1 MKTNKLL
8 LAALLVTALPA
19 PAAIISATNLN
30 GNSYIDYSAEGLLA
44 LDINANN
51 IAPLLFDV
59 SFSATEIASGSVD
72 FNAVI
77 NSFLTYG
84 ISELRLD
91 FGSLSVNPGN
101 VQSGFIP
108 GPAGM
113 WSVTQ
118 NGGQFVASNGNA
130 ADEYYGLLV
139 GDPYASG
146 ALSNWTIDTGRLSA
160 NSTYALRVQA
170 VPEPGQLALMV
181 AGLGLL
187 GVLRRRRPA

>member
-77 NSFLTYG
+77 NNFLTYG

-91 FGSLSVNPGN
+91 FGSLSVNSGS

-108 GPAGM
+108 GPAGI

-118 NGGQFVASNGNA
+118 NGGQFLAGNGNA
-130 ADEYYGLLV
+130 ADEYYSLLV

-146 ALSNWTIDTGRLSA
+146 ALSNWTINTGRLSA
-160 NSTYALRVQA
+160 NSTYALRIQA
-170 VPEPGQLALMV
+170 VPEPGQLALLV

-187 GVLRRRRPA
+187 GVIRRRRQA